1 VVEVE
6 GLVGWRIIH
15 LPVRGDTTGQ
25 IFNVSSLVVPA
36 CAPVAN
42 HDQDSMFPEFD
53 KLIELAK
60 LQVERERVRLER
72 EQAKVARHSQKRRR
86 GEERRAAH
94 AANHRLPSNS
104 KWRTW
109 RGFVLDMQRL
119 ERLVD
124 AQAKVTKQAL
134 AMLGPDS
141 ARTIT
146 RVMVGYG
153 LDPDDWPP
161 STWNPDEERVYR
173 PQTPL

>member
-1 VVEVE
+1 MG

-15 LPVRGDTTGQ
+15 LPARGDTTGH
-25 IFNVSSLVVPA
+25 IFNVASLVVPVTT
-36 CAPVAN
+36 PVAD
-42 HDQDSMFPEFD
+42 HEQGSMFGDLD
-53 KLIELAK
+53 KLLEYAR
-60 LQVERERVRLER
+60 LQLERDRVRLER
-72 EQAKVARHSQKRRR
+72 EQVKGVRRSHKRPR
-86 GEERRAAH
+86 ERAA
-94 AANHRLPSNS
+94 NQVSHRLPSNA

-124 AQAKVTKQAL
+124 PHSKVTKQAL

-146 RVMVGYG
+146 RVMMGYG

-161 STWNPDEERVYR
+161 STWNP
-173 PQTPL
+173 